1 LNYCVFSLNLSSLP
15 PPGEIMPNHKPASDL
30 VPTASGVLPKSAQV
44 IQLPRSERATKSGAP
59 TRITKATIGK
69 LTCPPGQQEAFYWD
83 GEISGLGLRVYPS
96 GRKTW
101 VLQYRDTSGRTRRH
115 PIGQA
120 SAIDPA
126 AARKLASDLVR
137 RVAGGANPSV
147 ERRQAREAATVGDI
161 FEAYLVHAEKE
172 QRPSSFDQ
180 TRRNLRKYAARLHR
194 EAVAEIDRAAVS
206 RLHQLLGTEA
216 GRVQANRVLAS
227 LSAAWVWAL
236 RTGLVGGDNP
246 AAYVPKFGEKPRE
259 RVLTSDELRLIW
271 RCTDRESSYDRI
283 VRTLMLTA
291 CRRQEIG
298 GMRWAEVEGDVLV
311 VAAARMKRGRPHEV
325 PLSSLAFAQLPK
337 RCADGCVFST
347 SEIGFEGWSGAKKA
361 LDRRIGEHGAAL
373 PAWGLHDLR
382 RTFSTIAHE
391 RALAEPHI
399 IEAVL
404 AHEGAQSGV
413 AGVYN
418 RAAYREQKRAAL
430 NAWSALVADFV
441 QS

>member
-1 LNYCVFSLNLSSLP
+1 
-15 PPGEIMPNHKPASDL
+15 MPLEPASDL
-30 VPTASGVLPKSAQV
+30 LPTASDVLPKSAKV
-44 IQLPRSERATKSGAP
+44 IRLPRTAKAKQAAVP

-69 LTCPPGQQEAFYWD
+69 LACPPGQKEAFYWD

-101 VLQYRDTSGRTRRH
+101 VLQYRDAGGRTRRH

-120 SAIDPA
+120 SAVDPA
-126 AARKLASDLVR
+126 AARKLAGDLLM

-147 ERRQAREAATVGDI
+147 ERRQARKAATVGDI
-161 FEAYLVHAEKE
+161 FEAYLTHAEKE

-194 EAVAEIDRAAVS
+194 EAVTDIDRAAVS
-206 RLHQLLGTEA
+206 RLHQLLGTEV

-246 AAYVPKFGEKPRE
+246 AAYVPKFSEKPRE
-259 RVLTSDELRLIW
+259 RVLAPDELRLIW
-271 RCTDRESSYDRI
+271 RCTASEGSYNRI
-283 VRTLMLTA
+283 VRTLLLTA

-298 GMRWAEVEGDVLV
+298 GMRWGEIEGDVLV
-311 VAAARMKRGRPHEV
+311 VPAARMKRGRPHEV
-325 PLSSLAFAQLPK
+325 PLTPLALAQLPE
-337 RCADGCVFST
+337 RRGDACVFST
-347 SEIGFEGWSGAKKA
+347 GDVGFEGWSGAKKA
-361 LDRRIGEHGAAL
+361 LDRRIADLGTPL
-373 PAWGLHDLR
+373 PTWGLHDLR
-382 RTFSTIAHE
+382 RTFSTMAHE
-391 RALAEPHI
+391 RGLAEPHI

-430 NAWSALVADFV
+430 NAWAGLVADIV
-441 QS
+441 RD

>member
-1 LNYCVFSLNLSSLP
+1 
-15 PPGEIMPNHKPASDL
+15 MPLKLASDL
-30 VPTASGVLPKSAQV
+30 LPTASDVLPKSAKV
-44 IQLPRSERATKSGAP
+44 IPLPRPAKARQKAIH
-59 TRITKATIGK
+59 TRITKATVGK
-69 LTCPPGQQEAFYWD
+69 LACPPGQKEAFYWD

-101 VLQYRDTSGRTRRH
+101 VLQYRDAGGRTRRH

-126 AARKLASDLVR
+126 AARKLAGDLLT

-147 ERRQAREAATVGDI
+147 ERRQTRKAATVGDI
-161 FEAYLVHAEKE
+161 FETYLTHAEKD

-194 EAVAEIDRAAVS
+194 EAVTDIDRAAVS
-206 RLHQLLGTEA
+206 RLHQLLGTEV

-246 AAYVPKFGEKPRE
+246 VAHVPKFSEKPRE
-259 RVLTSDELRLIW
+259 RVLSTDELLLIW
-271 RCTDRESSYDRI
+271 RCTAGQSRYDRI
-283 VRTLMLTA
+283 VRTLLLTA

-298 GMRWAEVEGDVLV
+298 GMHWSEIEGDVLV
-311 VAAARMKRGRPHEV
+311 VPAARMKRGRPHEV
-325 PLSSLAFAQLPK
+325 PLTPLALAQLPE
-337 RCADGCVFST
+337 RDGDGCVFSA
-347 SEIGFEGWSGAKKA
+347 SEDGFKGWSGAKKA
-361 LDRRIGEHGAAL
+361 LDRRIADLAAPL

-382 RTFSTIAHE
+382 RTFSTMAHE
-391 RALAEPHI
+391 RGLAEPHI

-430 NAWSALVADFV
+430 NAWAELVAAIVRD
-441 QS
+441 

>member
-1 LNYCVFSLNLSSLP
+1 
-15 PPGEIMPNHKPASDL
+15 MPLKPASDL
-30 VPTASGVLPKSAQV
+30 LPTASDVLPKSAK
-44 IQLPRSERATKSGAP
+44 IIRLPRPAKARRAAVP
-59 TRITKATIGK
+59 TRITKATVGK
-69 LTCPPGQQEAFYWD
+69 LACPPGQKEAFYWD

-101 VLQYRDTSGRTRRH
+101 VLQYRDAGGRTRRH

-126 AARKLASDLVR
+126 AARKLAGDLLT

-147 ERRQAREAATVGDI
+147 ERRQTRKAATVGDI
-161 FEAYLVHAEKE
+161 FEAYLAHAEKE

-194 EAVAEIDRAAVS
+194 EAVTDIDRAAVS
-206 RLHQLLGTEA
+206 RQHQLLGTEV

-246 AAYVPKFGEKPRE
+246 AAYVPKFSETPRE
-259 RVLTSDELRLIW
+259 RVLTPDELRLIW
-271 RCTDRESSYDRI
+271 RCTDSQRNYERI
-283 VRTLMLTA
+283 VRVLLLTA

-298 GMRWAEVEGDVLV
+298 GMRWGEIEGDVLV
-311 VAAARMKRGRPHEV
+311 VPAARMKRGRPHEV
-325 PLSSLAFAQLPK
+325 PLVPLALAQLPE
-337 RCADGCVFST
+337 RGGGGCVFST
-347 SEIGFEGWSGAKKA
+347 GDVGFDGWSGAKKA
-361 LDRRIGEHGAAL
+361 LDRRITDLGAPL
-373 PAWGLHDLR
+373 LSWGVHDLR
-382 RTFSTIAHE
+382 RTFSTMAHE
-391 RALAEPHI
+391 RGLAEPHI

-418 RAAYREQKRAAL
+418 RAAYREQKRGAL
-430 NAWSALVADFV
+430 NAWAGLVADIV
-441 QS
+441 RD